1 MIHTGRLELKQVR
14 SVTATAD
21 INFHIINCATIFST
35 NHFPLAS
42 VAETPRPF
50 QGWIENGSLSKNYLM
65 HIPSGRC
72 HLVSNCC
79 FLEWGNGLSRKA
91 SEVSPQSVLQ
101 IFLKKTWWI
110 HQVIIWLFR
119 YRQAARLLTNWF
131 VMATFKVENKIRNPT
146 YERKLIMIVAM
157 FGRVVPCL
165 RRENI
170 NILLVNGERA
180 MKYPDF
186 QIFVNSH

>member
-1 MIHTGRLELKQVR
+1 
-14 SVTATAD
+14 
-21 INFHIINCATIFST
+21 
-35 NHFPLAS
+35 
-42 VAETPRPF
+42 
-50 QGWIENGSLSKNYLM
+50 
-65 HIPSGRC
+65 
-72 HLVSNCC
+72 
-79 FLEWGNGLSRKA
+79 
-91 SEVSPQSVLQ
+91 
-101 IFLKKTWWI
+101 
-110 HQVIIWLFR
+110 
-119 YRQAARLLTNWF
+119 
-131 VMATFKVENKIRNPT
+131 MATFKVENKIRNPT